1 MAGPTTGSGS
11 FHEIMAMS
19 ARESFAFDECE
30 APNNKVPQTCAPR
43 PVTAAS
49 SRRDAGRVRTC
60 GKALPARSGAD
71 VRGENEGVHGHN
83 FLRPPGHLFRRT
95 GSLQC
100 KMKGD
105 ENAVLS
111 WGAGDLASVC
121 DPADLASV
129 GDAAATRKNWR
140 PASAAPGRTCENRA
154 TYLPLTDRSAA
165 GAPRPFGPI
174 SSRANTR
181 PASARVYIQSDKYQP
196 YMDNTIRPPS
206 APARPQAHRPSSSK
220 GHSSVREPARSHH
233 ICQKSS
239 RRERSFNIT
248 NQTLDSQRALQGSTS
263 IGACLPLAWTPPS
276 TPSGQDDELDEVTF
290 ARAEKL
296 TDVRLPRRR
305 VFHRHPKNIL
315 EDSDHPSNAAQ
326 SLDSDEGIQ
335 RSASIGSSCSESNR
349 SAGNDPAGR
358 RGNGKKARYGH
369 ARKSLFDKNE
379 KLVGMHVKSA
389 NLKKGETQVVY
400 SQNYVASKD
409 LEVGEIREKG
419 TGTVIGWDPDGLM
432 TDVQWEDGTTE
443 YCCTGYNRLY
453 YLALKIVVDEET
465 GAAFAMGWEDPAK
478 KMISMMASYP
488 DWLVLGEQENP
499 FPSKEDELGQGV
511 SRVPKTADFRVIKD
525 QWDELSTQRR
535 IQKLKLKSVKEGKDT
550 HVFDK
555 ALEISRKNVRQLEKE
570 QNIMS
575 EWIVSNINGVEI
587 RVPPSSLAP
596 PAPVLVTCDSN
607 KRPSLVHQVYSQVRR
622 DAEKARRQA
631 RLEREAER
639 ERIRLERKAFR
650 VSKKGDPGG
659 LKAKE
664 LEEAAAKNKR
674 KTSRLHMDPLEA
686 VLTATEEELD
696 SIFNDTFTLYDFD
709 FSNTMDFA
717 EFEQAMQSMGVK
729 SDSDTL
735 HALVVAMDTDGNGT
749 LDLSE
754 FKTLANQLIATARE
768 VKDDASRKKQL
779 QALNRRRKAAG
790 QAPLA
795 RLPERVVGKTK
806 ASDETD
812 SGKGDQPAA
821 GMMRDLMMEQ
831 FEGKPPHAEQK
842 TPGEQPKNAKQ
853 LWKAVFATTVVPQS
867 LMVQHAA
874 DGR

>member
-11 FHEIMAMS
+11 FHEIMAIS
-19 ARESFAFDECE
+19 ARESFEFDECE
-30 APNNKVPQTCAPR
+30 EPNNKVPTTYAPR
-43 PVTAAS
+43 PLTAAA
-49 SRRDAGRVRTC
+49 SRRE
-60 GKALPARSGAD
+60 P
-71 VRGENEGVHGHN
+71 GHK
-83 FLRPPGHLFRRT
+83 FLRPPRHLFRRT
-95 GSLQC
+95 RSLQC

-121 DPADLASV
+121 DPADLTSV

-140 PASAAPGRTCENRA
+140 PASARTAAPGRVCENRV

-165 GAPRPFGPI
+165 GTPRPSGLT
-174 SSRANTR
+174 SHRANTR
-181 PASARVYIQSDKYQP
+181 PASARVYIQSDIYQP
-196 YMDNTIRPPS
+196 YMDKTIRPPS
-206 APARPQAHRPSSSK
+206 APARPQEHRPNSSK
-220 GHSSVREPARSHH
+220 IHSSVREPA
-233 ICQKSS
+233 

-248 NQTLDSQRALQGSTS
+248 NQTLNSQRALQETTS

-305 VFHRHPKNIL
+305 VFHRHPKNIP
-315 EDSDHPSNAAQ
+315 EDSDHPSKGAQ

-335 RSASIGSSCSESNR
+335 RSASIGSSYSERNGI
-349 SAGNDPAGR
+349 AGNDSAGR
-358 RGNGKKARYGH
+358 RGNGKKALYGH

-379 KLVGMHVKSA
+379 KLVGLHVKSA

-409 LEVGEIREKG
+409 LEEGEIGEKG

-465 GAAFAMGWEDPAK
+465 GAEFAMGWEDPAK
-478 KMISMMASYP
+478 KMISMMVSYP

-535 IQKLKLKSVKEGKDT
+535 IQKLKLKSVREGKDT

-587 RVPPSSLAP
+587 KVPPSSLAP

-674 KTSRLHMDPLEA
+674 KTNRLHMDPLEA

-768 VKDDASRKKQL
+768 VKDDTSRKKQL

-790 QAPLA
+790 QTPLA
-795 RLPERVVGKTK
+795 RLPERVVGTTK

-821 GMMRDLMMEQ
+821 DMMRDLMMEQ
-831 FEGKPPHAEQK
+831 FEAKPRDAEQK
-842 TPGEQPKNAKQ
+842 TPVEQPKNAKQ

-867 LMVQHAA
+867 LMAQHAA
-874 DGR
+874 GGR